1 MKSAIYFFHPE
12 RKQKKRNIFER
23 IRFLEKK
30 TYKEVRLIFQSI
42 DHINTY

>member
-1 MKSAIYFFHPE
+1 MKPAIYSFHPE
-12 RKQKKRNIFER
+12 RKQKKKRNIFER

-30 TYKEVRLIFQSI
+30 TYKVRLIFQSI